1 MTATGFADNGTLYFE
16 AAGEGPPLVLSHAGF
31 VDSRMWDR
39 QWEDFTQ
46 RYRTIRYDL
55 RGFGKS
61 GPVSAETSRRED
73 LRALLDALDVA
84 RAHLLGCSLG
94 GEVSLDFALEHPER
108 VASLILVSAVPGGFA
123 LQGEPPATLLEML
136 AAVQQGDVAQA
147 AELQVR
153 LWMDGPFR
161 QPEAVDA
168 AARREVAALAR
179 DALERGAQAE
189 AEARPL
195 DPPAVER
202 LRELQVPTLIV
213 VGALDDPEI
222 LRAAD
227 LMAAAIDGARLETIP
242 DSAHLPSVDQPAR
255 FNRVVSGFLAAV
267 R

>member
-1 MTATGFADNGTLYFE
+1 M
-16 AAGEGPPLVLSHAGF
+16 
-31 VDSRMWDR
+31 
-39 QWEDFTQ
+39 
-46 RYRTIRYDL
+46 
-55 RGFGKS
+55 
-61 GPVSAETSRRED
+61 
-73 LRALLDALDVA
+73 
-84 RAHLLGCSLG
+84 
-94 GEVSLDFALEHPER
+94 SLDFALEHPER

-222 LRAAD
+222 LRAAA